1 MPCFGDY
8 VPTVEEVNGQFTV
21 SMAANEIEPV
31 QIGIYVPQ
39 GAEPLK
45 RVSLGVQ
52 IDIPCRVGM
61 IHHESYREHWRPIDK
76 GRWYTDYPGGRQ
88 SLPLYLVPG
97 NTMTEIKP
105 GHTAAFWITFK
116 PAGKIA
122 SGIHKGSFTLTI
134 PGQETR
140 RYPLQVEIHP
150 FSLPRPDV
158 TFNIYARPDRIPRYY
173 QRKYQEMYAR
183 DMAEHGH
190 NSGQIVSF
198 FDSFANEEYLKTGK
212 LPLPSTAGQW
222 IEPWTCLLDP
232 GEVADGKVD
241 PERLV
246 EAQVEMM
253 QRAGLAQEDVPL
265 IMVQGNWRCEN
276 KPLIMD
282 TFRRFAIEKG
292 WPEIMFYT
300 RDEPP
305 HWRHGPSAIPDITTQ
320 AMLDFKRIKNGRS
333 YTALSGHG
341 AVIFG
346 HFHDVWIVLAGQITP
361 ELIQEA
367 RRQGAKIWTYSER
380 LRITN
385 LRSNRY
391 YAGLYTWG
399 LGLDGNTT
407 YAYGHY
413 VFQPKNGE
421 GAQDP
426 VWSPP
431 HGRTTMHVIN
441 GYVIPGPNG
450 PIPGMGFEGRRE
462 GIDDYRYLQLLE
474 ARLAAAD
481 PNLAAAKEAS
491 LWLDSL
497 KQQIVA
503 ESLEGVY
510 ASGYQHGWELDWVE
524 PSPNIGPTQYASLR
538 DTAAGFIL
546 QLSEAPGELNP
557 PRADRE
563 FIASGWEG
571 EDFLDKSAGE
581 IGLALQHGSSSL
593 QRAAAT
599 ALIVVE
605 IDDDGVQEVVP
616 ALIALVEKPDV
627 CLPAINALGAIG
639 PRAAMAVP
647 ALERGLENP
656 DPIVRCGSLLALHEM
671 GPAGVDGLILGLQ
684 DPFLMNKT
692 TAADCLQRIGPAAVK
707 ALPAL
712 EAAKNSPNENE
723 HVARTMQ
730 GAIDAIHKASN

>member
-1 MPCFGDY
+1 
-8 VPTVEEVNGQFTV
+8 
-21 SMAANEIEPV
+21 
-31 QIGIYVPQ
+31 
-39 GAEPLK
+39 
-45 RVSLGVQ
+45 
-52 IDIPCRVGM
+52 
-61 IHHESYREHWRPIDK
+61 
-76 GRWYTDYPGGRQ
+76 
-88 SLPLYLVPG
+88 
-97 NTMTEIKP
+97 
-105 GHTAAFWITFK
+105 
-116 PAGKIA
+116 
-122 SGIHKGSFTLTI
+122 
-134 PGQETR
+134 
-140 RYPLQVEIHP
+140 
-150 FSLPRPDV
+150 
-158 TFNIYARPDRIPRYY
+158 
-173 QRKYQEMYAR
+173 MYAR

-190 NSGQIVSF
+190 NSGQIASF

-212 LPLPSTAGQW
+212 LPLPATAGGW

-246 EAQVEMM
+246 EAQVEIM
-253 QRAGLAQEDVPL
+253 QRAGLAQEDVP
-265 IMVQGNWRCEN
+265 IWIVQGNLNCEN

-292 WPEIMFYT
+292 WPEIIFYT

-305 HWRHGPSAIPDITTQ
+305 HWRHGPAAISDTVTQ

-333 YTALSGHG
+333 YTALSGHS
-341 AVIFG
+341 ALVFG
-346 HFHDVWIVLAGQITP
+346 HFHDVWIVLAGQLTP

-367 RRQGAKIWTYSER
+367 RRQGAEIWTYSYD

-407 YAYGHY
+407 YAYASY
-413 VFQPKNGE
+413 VFQPKTGK

-510 ASGYQHGWELDWVE
+510 ASGYQHLWELDWAE
-524 PSPNIGPTQYASLR
+524 PSPNIGPAQYASLR
-538 DTAAGFIL
+538 DTAVGFIL

-581 IGLALQHGSSSL
+581 IGLALQHGSSAL

-599 ALIVVE
+599 ALTVVE

-616 ALIALVEKPDV
+616 ALIALLEKPDV
-627 CLPAINALGAIG
+627 RMPAINALGTIG
-639 PRAAMAVP
+639 PRAAAAVP
-647 ALERGLENP
+647 ALERVLEAE
-656 DPIVRCGSLLALHEM
+656 DPTVRCSSLLTLHEM

-684 DPFLMNKT
+684 DPFLMNKL
-692 TAADCLQRIGPAAVK
+692 TAADCLQKIGPAAAK

-723 HVARTMQ
+723 YVARTMQ
-730 GAIDAIHKASN
+730 GAIDVIHKASN